1 MINHLKLIFLLIISS
16 FYTCLAQ
23 DVYPGADERTP
34 SRAQFFSW
42 INNTNEGATEFQTLT
57 NLEFFGWLQG
67 EYGMQL
73 DIYAFDAGAIDG
85 KRFYGSVESDRFKQ
99 QFPSGFDPLYK
110 KAKNYG
116 IRLGVW
122 GGPDGF
128 GDTPEEKEIRI
139 DQMVSLCKD
148 YEFALFKF
156 DAVCGPL
163 RPENED
169 AFIEMMTKARVYSPD
184 LILLNHRLG
193 LKKAEEYATT
203 FLWGGSETYIDVFMS
218 NDITAPHHRAKAI
231 SRGLVPGLQR
241 LTEDHGVCI
250 SSCPDYWDDDL
261 VLQAFNRNLILA
273 PEVYGNPWLLRDDE
287 YPKFAR
293 LYNLH
298 RKYRDIMVDGI
309 ILPANQYGPHA
320 VSRGDGNTRIIT
332 LRNLSWESVSYDLI
346 IGSEIGLTGKG
357 KVEVRQFHPTEK
369 VLGEYKTGS
378 TVSIQVDPFR
388 SCLIV
393 VSKEEI
399 DEPAIIGAEY
409 EVIRNVEGEAVEI
422 DILGWPGTSINFSI
436 ANSKIF
442 KSLSINDQ
450 ELPKFAKRV
459 KLKIDFDGKKLEKDL
474 TRKVASFKKL
484 EKTDNTNWESLYE
497 ATVFS
502 ADNNA
507 LEVRSIER
515 SGWSEIQ
522 EVRSAQEAF
531 FNQKTFVDRGIW
543 DKNLFDGSMET
554 AFWQSKKYNRDQSI
568 NGGCFRL
575 DLGEVLNLDQ
585 IRIKTNDIFS
595 LQPLLE
601 GEGNYVEIS
610 TDLVH
615 WNQLTYLAGTEMT
628 ISIPEAT
635 RYLRFKAFPSRICEI
650 EGYKDGDALDRSKW
664 RASNLFAYPDNRKLQ
679 CHQIWK
685 SQFQLDEI
693 APNSYL
699 CIALNGIHGTEGAY
713 VAAKIDG
720 ELRGAPDRAQSY
732 QSNTWEYIN
741 SRSNR
746 NYTYFIPLD
755 GSETGKDI
763 EVYIIGFEEEF
774 EDFNPEVWIHAYP
787 VPFEKLRL
795 KLERK

>member
-42 INNTNEGATEFQTLT
+42 INNTNEGATESQTLT
-57 NLEFFGWLQG
+57 NLEFFGWLQR

-169 AFIEMMTKARVYSPD
+169 AFIEMMTKAREYSPD

-193 LKKAEEYATT
+193 LKKAEKYATT

-231 SRGLVPGLQR
+231 SRGLVPKLQR

-309 ILPANQYGPHA
+309 ILPENQYGPHA

-450 ELPKFAKRV
+450 ELPKLAKRV
-459 KLKIDFDGKKLEKDL
+459 TMKIDFDGKKLEKDL

-664 RASNLFAYPDNRKLQ
+664 RASNLFAYPDNR
-679 CHQIWK
+679 
-685 SQFQLDEI
+685 
-693 APNSYL
+693 
-699 CIALNGIHGTEGAY
+699 
-713 VAAKIDG
+713 
-720 ELRGAPDRAQSY
+720 
-732 QSNTWEYIN
+732 
-741 SRSNR
+741 
-746 NYTYFIPLD
+746 
-755 GSETGKDI
+755 
-763 EVYIIGFEEEF
+763 
-774 EDFNPEVWIHAYP
+774 
-787 VPFEKLRL
+787 
-795 KLERK
+795 

>member
-1 MINHLKLIFLLIISS
+1 M
-16 FYTCLAQ
+16 
-23 DVYPGADERTP
+23 
-34 SRAQFFSW
+34 
-42 INNTNEGATEFQTLT
+42 TN
-57 NLEFFGWLQG
+57 
-67 EYGMQL
+67 
-73 DIYAFDAGAIDG
+73 
-85 KRFYGSVESDRFKQ
+85 S
-99 QFPSGFDPLYK
+99 
-110 KAKNYG
+110 
-116 IRLGVW
+116 
-122 GGPDGF
+122 
-128 GDTPEEKEIRI
+128 
-139 DQMVSLCKD
+139 
-148 YEFALFKF
+148 
-156 DAVCGPL
+156 
-163 RPENED
+163 
-169 AFIEMMTKARVYSPD
+169 
-184 LILLNHRLG
+184 
-193 LKKAEEYATT
+193 
-203 FLWGGSETYIDVFMS
+203 
-218 NDITAPHHRAKAI
+218 
-231 SRGLVPGLQR
+231 
-241 LTEDHGVCI
+241 
-250 SSCPDYWDDDL
+250 
-261 VLQAFNRNLILA
+261 
-273 PEVYGNPWLLRDDE
+273 
-287 YPKFAR
+287 
-293 LYNLH
+293 
-298 RKYRDIMVDGI
+298 
-309 ILPANQYGPHA
+309 
-320 VSRGDGNTRIIT
+320 
-332 LRNLSWESVSYDLI
+332 
-346 IGSEIGLTGKG
+346 
-357 KVEVRQFHPTEK
+357 
-369 VLGEYKTGS
+369 
-378 TVSIQVDPFR
+378 
-388 SCLIV
+388 
-393 VSKEEI
+393 
-399 DEPAIIGAEY
+399 
-409 EVIRNVEGEAVEI
+409 
-422 DILGWPGTSINFSI
+422 NFSI

-693 APNSYL
+693 AQNSYL

-774 EDFNPEVWIHAYP
+774 QDFNPEVWIHAYP

-795 KLERK
+795 KLERR